1 MLTQLQKIALG
12 TAILLTGVLAL
23 SWRLN
28 QEPTNPPT
36 STASALSPGIGFID
50 TDSSEPS
57 TDTEEERLEIDAGRQ
72 PASPSS
78 LSTHDKFLKRRRTL
92 SEVEEIWGE
101 LQDEGGLPRDEEEA
115 GTDVDEG
122 TSLLRKTPGGR
133 KQVRRG
139 TYMGRGGSSRSS
151 RKERILQGAIGGWW
165 KLKWWKEGKEGDSS
179 RRRGQDDDGGDGGR
193 GD

>member
-1 MLTQLQKIALG
+1 MLTQVQKIALG

-28 QEPTNPPT
+28 QEPANPPAT
-36 STASALSPGIGFID
+36 TASALSPGIGFID

-57 TDTEEERLEIDAGRQ
+57 TDAEEEHLGIDAGQQ

-78 LSTHDKFLKRRRTL
+78 PSAHDKFLKRRRTL

-115 GTDVDEG
+115 ETDVDEG

-133 KQVRRG
+133 KHVRRG
-139 TYMGRGGSSRSS
+139 SYMGRGRSSRSS

-165 KLKWWKEGKEGDSS
+165 KLKWWKEGKEGHSS
-179 RRRGQDDDGGDGGR
+179 RRRGQGDDGSDSGG
-193 GD
+193 GG